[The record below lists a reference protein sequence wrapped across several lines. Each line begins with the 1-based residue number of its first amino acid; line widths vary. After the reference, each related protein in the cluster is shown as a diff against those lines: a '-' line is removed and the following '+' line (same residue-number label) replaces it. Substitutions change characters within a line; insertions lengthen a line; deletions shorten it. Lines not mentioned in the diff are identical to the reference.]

1 MELNHTFNTNL
12 NEAKNMFEDQ
22 ENHHDIIV
30 EKIIRNLTKE
40 LNISNSFKIL
50 DSIEH
55 WKSFYKSNEMK
66 LKKSIQIGNSKR
78 EMMNESRVVNG
89 SGSGGGGG
97 GGGGYERKMVKKK
110 SRKAMIV
117 VSTRRSSMR
126 GKV

>member
-1 MELNHTFNTNL
+1 MKASNEEKSEEDYDDFRLSTLGKIQNNMRKLGKRVVMIGRMKGPNTNKQLKKIEQL
-12 NEAKNMFEDQ
+12 NY
-22 ENHHDIIV
+22 
-30 EKIIRNLTKE
+30 E
-40 LNISNSFKIL
+40 L
-50 DSIEH
+50 
-55 WKSFYKSNEMK
+55 K

-89 SGSGGGGG
+89 SGSGGG

>member
-1 MELNHTFNTNL
+1 MK
-12 NEAKNMFEDQ
+12 A
-22 ENHHDIIV
+22 
-30 EKIIRNLTKE
+30 
-40 LNISNSFKIL
+40 
-50 DSIEH
+50 
-55 WKSFYKSNEMK
+55 SNEEKSEEDYDDFRLSTLGKIQNNMRKLGKRVVMIGRMKGPNKNEQLKKMKKIEQLNYELK

-89 SGSGGGGG
+89 SGSGG

>member
-1 MELNHTFNTNL
+1 MK
-12 NEAKNMFEDQ
+12 A
-22 ENHHDIIV
+22 
-30 EKIIRNLTKE
+30 
-40 LNISNSFKIL
+40 
-50 DSIEH
+50 
-55 WKSFYKSNEMK
+55 SNEEKSEEDYDDFRLSTLGKIQNNMRKLGKRVVMIGRMKGPNKNKQLKKIEQLNYELK

-78 EMMNESRVVNG
+78 EMMNESRVANG
-89 SGSGGGGG
+89 SGSGGG